1 MMKIFSLSLSLLIV
15 LFSVSSCIDHEVVPP
30 PINTVNLDGSFTGY
44 LNGTQV
50 EFTQNVNSYL
60 GNTSSESFVQPSPL
74 PSRRVY
80 MFEMASP
87 SNPVSIRIK
96 LGALNWD
103 LAANTEPSLTMFND
117 FNTNA
122 SVTAPSYS
130 NGAIAGFEVA
140 YIDNT
145 SRIWLSKQN
154 NPVPQAVAFTNIKQ
168 QSDGTGDYSFFECNF
183 SCYVYSLNPQ
193 TSLIDS
199 LPIQNGKYRGWFK
212 R

>member
-15 LFSVSSCIDHEVVPP
+15 LFSVSSCIDHEIVPP

-44 LNGTQV
+44 VNGTQV

-103 LAANTEPSLTMFND
+103 LAANSEPSLTMFND

-122 SVTAPSYS
+122 SLAAPSYS

-140 YIDNT
+140 YTDNT

>member
-1 MMKIFSLSLSLLIV
+1 MKIFSISLSLLIV
-15 LFSVSSCIDHEVVPP
+15 LFSVSSCIEHEVVQPP
-30 PINTVNLDGSFTGY
+30 TNTVNLDGSFTGY
-44 LNGTQV
+44 VNGTQV

-80 MFEMASP
+80 MFEMYSP
-87 SNPVSIRIK
+87 TNPVSLRIK

-103 LAANTEPSLTMFND
+103 LAANTEPSLSMFND
-117 FNTNA
+117 FHTNS

-140 YIDNT
+140 YTDNT

-154 NPVPQAVAFTNIKQ
+154 NPVPQSVAFTNIKQ